1 MKLFLAI
8 LIFTFQIFSQTAG
21 LKGRITSNN
30 SPVPSVNIFLLNTS
44 IGSISD
50 SRGNYVLKNLPLGIY
65 EVRFSSI
72 GYETQIVEL
81 NFQQNRTI
89 ELNINL
95 KETAFELEE
104 IDVLGF
110 TTRKQKDPQVSII
123 EVNPRN
129 AKVLPGA
136 SEDVLRTLQ
145 ALPGVLAPNDF
156 SSQLIIRGST
166 PDQNLIIM
174 DDVEIYNPYRLYG
187 VVSMFN
193 PDVVNNINLIT
204 GGFPSKYGD
213 RLSAVL
219 DITNREGTI
228 DNSFIGSLN
237 TSIVN
242 ANVVLEGKNPFNI
255 KGSWIFNSRRTYYDL
270 IVEPFVKSAGLVEDD
285 VSFPNFYDLQ
295 GKLMFGPFNGHKFII
310 NGILSRDGVNVVSG
324 SERTTPDSVSVNNLT
339 KNDVASFAWHFT
351 PTKKTFNKLTASW
364 YRNGGAAD
372 FDSKILDPTLNR
384 DDFENTIPD
393 TLSNYL
399 LGFSSNAEF
408 SFVKF
413 SVDNNLLHL
422 WGDNEFEAGI
432 GFDLVRTLID
442 FKFQLD
448 PELQAIFSANPNFR
462 NSLSDIRDVNDQYKY
477 RAFVQNNFK
486 IAENFYFQPGLRFD
500 FFDILKK
507 YYLSPR
513 ISLSYGINK
522 LTTLRFVWGD
532 FYQSPGYEKLRDQN
546 VLFDLNRNFTNN
558 LEAEKSTHYV
568 FGIERWI
575 TNEWNFRVEGYY
587 KDFNNL
593 IIPVVNQGSVFYTEQ
608 IPGRDKSKTNGWT
621 RPVVVKG
628 DSLTQIPF
636 NGAEGEAYGI
646 ELLLAKQNRTVN
658 TKFDGWISYS
668 FAFADRIQRE
678 KISPF
683 RFDQRHTIN
692 FVLNYRFNES
702 FELGTRWQ
710 YGSGFPYTEPVGI
723 KPRIVYRDLNGDLIP
738 ETPVI
743 ATRPVINNGETVNE
757 VIFDIDYG
765 DNTFN
770 KRKPAYHRLDIRFSY
785 FTDIWGKDWIFY
797 LDVINIYNRKN
808 VVGYNYYIEKDLTL
822 GRRANNMFPIL
833 PTFGFSVKF

>member
-8 LIFTFQIFSQTAG
+8 ILFTIQIFSQSAG
-21 LKGRITSNN
+21 LKGRVTSNN
-30 SPVPSVNIFLLNTS
+30 SPVPSVNIFILKTT
-44 IGSISD
+44 IGTISD
-50 SRGNYVLKNLPLGIY
+50 TRGFYQLKNLPLGTY

-72 GYETQIVEL
+72 GYETQIFEL
-81 NFQQNRTI
+81 NFQQNKII
-89 ELNINL
+89 ELDVNL
-95 KETAFELEE
+95 VETAIELEE

-242 ANVVLEGKNPFNI
+242 ANIVLEGKNPFNI

-270 IVEPFVKSAGLVEDD
+270 IVEPFVKNAGLVEDD
-285 VSFPNFYDLQ
+285 VSFPNFYDFQ
-295 GKLMFGPFNGHKFII
+295 GKLMFGPFNGNKFII

-324 SERTTPDSVSVNNLT
+324 SKRTTPDSVSVNNLT
-339 KNDVASFAWHFT
+339 KNDVVSAAWHFT
-351 PTKKTFNKLTASW
+351 PTKRTFNKLTASW
-364 YRNGGAAD
+364 YRNGGGGD

-384 DDFENTIPD
+384 DDFENVIPD

-399 LGFSSNAEF
+399 LGFSSSAEF
-408 SFVKF
+408 SFEKY

-422 WGDNEFEAGI
+422 WGDNEFEAGFGI
-432 GFDLVRTLID
+432 DLVRTLID

-448 PELQAIFSANPNFR
+448 PELQAIFASNPNFR
-462 NSLSDIRDVNDQYKY
+462 NSLSDLRDVNEQYKY
-477 RAFVQNNFK
+477 RAFIQNNFK
-486 IAENFYFQPGLRFD
+486 IAENFYFQPGLRLD

-522 LTTLRFVWGD
+522 LTTLRFVWGE

-546 VLFDLNRNFTNN
+546 VLFDLDRKFTVN

-568 FGIERWI
+568 LGIERWI
-575 TNEWNFRVEGYY
+575 TSEWNFRVEGYY

-593 IIPVVNQGSVFYTEQ
+593 IIPQVNQGSVFYTEQ
-608 IPGRDKSKTNGWT
+608 IPGRDKSKTSGWT
-621 RPVVVKG
+621 RPVIVSG
-628 DSLTQIPF
+628 DSLTQIPY
-636 NGAEGEAYGI
+636 NGAEGESYGI
-646 ELLLAKQNRTVN
+646 ELLLAKQNKVVN
-658 TKFDGWISYS
+658 TKFDGWISYAFS
-668 FAFADRIQRE
+668 FADRIQRE
-678 KISPF
+678 KKSPF

-692 FVLNYRFNES
+692 FVLNYRINES

-710 YGSGFPYTEPVGI
+710 YGSGFPYTEPVGL
-723 KPRIVYRDLNGDLIP
+723 KPRIVYRDLNGDLVP

-743 ATRPVINNGETVNE
+743 ATRPVNNNGEIVNE
-757 VIFDIDYG
+757 VIYDIDYG

-770 KRKPAYHRLDIRFSY
+770 QRKPAYHRLDIRFSY
-785 FTDIWGKDWIFY
+785 FTQIWDKDWIFY

-808 VVGYNYYIEKDLTL
+808 VVGYNYYVEKDLTL